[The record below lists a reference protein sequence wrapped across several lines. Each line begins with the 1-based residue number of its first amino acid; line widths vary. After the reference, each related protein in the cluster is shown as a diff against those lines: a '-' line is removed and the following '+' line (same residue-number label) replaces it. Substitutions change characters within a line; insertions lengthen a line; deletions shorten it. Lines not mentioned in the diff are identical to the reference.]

1 MSRPKFGKPG
11 FSLVEL
17 VVVIVIIG
25 ILAAIAIPRLSRG
38 SAGAGYSAVAAN
50 LSIVRN
56 AINLYATEHN
66 GAYPGPDE
74 AGFVDKLTKYTD
86 VGGTVSSTKTTT
98 AKFGPYLAAIPPCP
112 VGENAG
118 KSTANKVLIDATNNP
133 PTPNPSGGEG
143 WVYNPNTGVF
153 LPNTTQTDD
162 GGKAFNTY

>member
-1 MSRPKFGKPG
+1 MKRRNNRVA

-38 SAGAGYSAVAAN
+38 STGASQAAVSAN
-50 LSIVRN
+50 LATIRN

-66 GAYPGPDE
+66 GTFPGPDE
-74 AGFVDKLTKYTD
+74 AGFVDKMTKYTD
-86 VGGTVSSTKTTT
+86 FGGTVSATKTATC
-98 AKFGPYLAAIPPCP
+98 KFGPYLQAVPPCP

-118 KSTANKVLIDATNNP
+118 KPTANKILISATSP
-133 PTPNPSGGEG
+133 PTPNPAGGEG
-143 WVYNPNTGVF
+143 WVYNPTTGEF

-162 GGKAFNTY
+162 SGKAFNTY